1 MQMGTKQRE
10 TSPVRLLPG
19 VAFLLFLN
27 MVAWTPPAHAWG
39 CKGHQTVALIA
50 EKYLTPEAQ
59 QLVGKLLAENLVDPE
74 LKRYC
79 GFSFRDLLA
88 DASTWADDVRDERK
102 NGPWHYID
110 IPRGASRHPLEE
122 YCGAQGCVTKAIAEQ
137 WAILKDTHA
146 EPRKRAEALRYVVH
160 FVGDL
165 HMPLHATTN
174 NDLGGNCVP
183 LQYFRRRPHQSHET
197 FSPNLHGI
205 WDSTI
210 LERDMEGADPPEFA
224 EHLEQVFSVEVEQWQ
239 KAGIHLEDWTWESHD
254 LAESVAYGELTPKV
268 PVEAPATVHSCADDD
283 HIGERL
289 LQMHLTAGQA
299 YQDAAAAVVEKR
311 LAQAGVRLAMILN
324 DAAGPAPAGN

>member
-1 MQMGTKQRE
+1 MKSEIR
-10 TSPVRLLPG
+10 PRRLLAS
-19 VAFLLFLN
+19 VAVALLVNL
-27 MVAWTPPAHAWG
+27 VAGARPAHAWG

-50 EKYLTPEAQ
+50 EKHLTPDAQ
-59 QLVGKLLAENLVDPE
+59 QLVAKLLSENPVDPE

-79 GFSFRDLLA
+79 GFSYRDLMA
-88 DASTWADDVRDERK
+88 DASTWADDVRGERK

-110 IPRGASRHPLEE
+110 IPRGIGIPRHPLEE

-137 WAILKDTHA
+137 LAILKDTHA
-146 EPRKRAEALRYVVH
+146 EPRKRAEALRYVIH

-174 NDLGGNCVP
+174 NDMGGNCVP
-183 LQYFRRRPHQSHET
+183 LQYFRRRPHESHEN

-205 WDSTI
+205 WDTTI
-210 LERDMEGADPPEFA
+210 LERDMEGAEPPEFA
-224 EHLEQVFSVEVEQWQ
+224 EHLEQVFGAEVERWQ
-239 KAGIHLEDWTWESHD
+239 KAGIHVEDWAWESHD
-254 LAESVAYGELTPKV
+254 VAESVSYGGLAVKV
-268 PVEAPATVHSCADDD
+268 PVEAPVAVHSCADDN

-299 YQDAAAAVVEKR
+299 YQDAAASVVERR

-324 DAAGPAPAGN
+324 DAALPPPTAN